1 MTIKQKKKKQKQE
14 AEQER
19 KAAGAQAQK
28 EAAAKRKKLKK
39 HRKKLS
45 KIKKQTI
52 MAHLV
57 KVKVIYILQIRVQ
70 LSAIAIQRSTTFPDK
85 QATTCIQPMQSIL
98 IVSKMLLMLVIERR
112 KDNDK

>member
-1 MTIKQKKKKQKQE
+1 MTIKQKKKSKNKKLNRK
-14 AEQER
+14 ER
-19 KAAGAQAQK
+19 LLELKPK
-28 EAAAKRKKLKK
+28 KKLLPKRKKLKK